1 MSNNNSSDD
10 DNSDDSNDSQNSGFL
25 NEHSSSRS
33 PSESNGFA
41 LYAGEED
48 RYCKGDELNDWEL
61 EIILSKSV
69 LNSINEST
77 LDNTIKRPT
86 SKKDSEEYII
96 DLFRKGK
103 DEQKISF
110 FQNKNKKNHIK
121 IKQCI
126 ESQPE
131 IVSTIIPFI
140 HIHFCKFFDLT
151 EEGLSFELLKLLV
164 PKFEEKDA
172 NDFLWTFATNY
183 KNLKEDAKEKAI
195 ELILLLFNFEK
206 EKPKQQFIFLLG
218 TLYVVA
224 RNLKEMLTNMKSIE
238 LVYSIINKKNEYIN
252 NMLFKLILDS
262 ANNKLFQID
271 ELSFLKE
278 VIIDK
283 YNNDFEKCI
292 PFNQLKNVLDKM
304 LPKAENKLIESSL
317 NLKEYLLSFINYNPY
332 KDEGLTKFLLI
343 RAKQQTFSQ
352 KLQDIAKENQVIIN
366 NILIPFLIA
375 KIYELSKD
383 KYAKFL
389 VLEIIEHFPEEK
401 LPDLMEAIKPQFGLM
416 SIDKQGTRV
425 IQSILNQCYL
435 LYCNSSYTMNSG
447 KSLLAIICLLKN
459 ISANIV
465 DLMTNKYSANVVIC
479 LLKCQIPSINELLY
493 QMIAN
498 NLMKIIT
505 TQFGCG
511 RIKEILQLQINKIA
525 NYCHYLFEVVVNEI
539 NLAKIISDQYGHYF
553 ILYLLTIP
561 YDFPYKNK
569 ILEYMR
575 LNFILFAKQKY
586 SSSIIEKCAEKTNLF
601 NSQLENDNYVKE
613 LATHPIGFY
622 ILLSTIQSNEPI
634 TQNVKKR
641 ILKLILKN
649 KKEIKLS
656 TTGQSF
662 LKMIKKYTELQKNN
676 AIFT

>member
-1 MSNNNSSDD
+1 
-10 DNSDDSNDSQNSGFL
+10 
-25 NEHSSSRS
+25 
-33 PSESNGFA
+33 
-41 LYAGEED
+41 
-48 RYCKGDELNDWEL
+48 
-61 EIILSKSV
+61 
-69 LNSINEST
+69 
-77 LDNTIKRPT
+77 
-86 SKKDSEEYII
+86 
-96 DLFRKGK
+96 
-103 DEQKISF
+103 
-110 FQNKNKKNHIK
+110 
-121 IKQCI
+121 
-126 ESQPE
+126 
-131 IVSTIIPFI
+131 
-140 HIHFCKFFDLT
+140 
-151 EEGLSFELLKLLV
+151 
-164 PKFEEKDA
+164 
-172 NDFLWTFATNY
+172 
-183 KNLKEDAKEKAI
+183 
-195 ELILLLFNFEK
+195 
-206 EKPKQQFIFLLG
+206 
-218 TLYVVA
+218 
-224 RNLKEMLTNMKSIE
+224 
-238 LVYSIINKKNEYIN
+238 
-252 NMLFKLILDS
+252 
-262 ANNKLFQID
+262 
-271 ELSFLKE
+271 
-278 VIIDK
+278 
-283 YNNDFEKCI
+283 
-292 PFNQLKNVLDKM
+292 
-304 LPKAENKLIESSL
+304 
-317 NLKEYLLSFINYNPY
+317 
-332 KDEGLTKFLLI
+332 
-343 RAKQQTFSQ
+343 
-352 KLQDIAKENQVIIN
+352 
-366 NILIPFLIA
+366 
-375 KIYELSKD
+375 
-383 KYAKFL
+383 
-389 VLEIIEHFPEEK
+389 LEIIEHFPEEK

-634 TQNVKKR
+634 TRNIKKR
-641 ILKLILKN
+641 ILKLISKY